1 MEDFMRMPVYFI
13 LFVLLAMTVTSCG
26 GMRGSGNVT
35 TIAREMG
42 AFTAVDIAGVGEIV
56 ITQGQTERLMVETDD
71 NVQDVVL
78 SEVRG
83 DTLHL
88 DMKPNASMSTITKMI
103 FTVTVRDLKRI
114 TFSGAG
120 TISVRDLN
128 GDQLT
133 VDHSGAGKITIAGTV
148 QEQHVTLSGAGS
160 YDGAALTS
168 NRATITLSGL
178 GNAVVHA
185 REQLDATI
193 SGAGSI
199 EYIGNPQVTKQISG
213 LGTIKQRAP

>member
-1 MEDFMRMPVYFI
+1 MRMMRCFI
-13 LFVLLAMTVTSCG
+13 LFALLAVILTGCG

-35 TIAREMG
+35 TTAREVG
-42 AFTAVDIAGVGEIV
+42 AFTAVDVSGVGEIV
-56 ITQGQTERLMVETDD
+56 ITQGQTESLTVETDD
-71 NVQDVVL
+71 NFQDVVL

-88 DMKPNASMSTITKMI
+88 GMKPNASMSNITKMI
-103 FTVTVRDLKRI
+103 LTVTARDLKRI

-120 TISVRDLN
+120 MINVRELN

-133 VDHSGAGKITIAGTV
+133 VDQSGAGKITIAGTV

-160 YDGAALTS
+160 YDGAALVS

-178 GNAVVHA
+178 GNAIVQA

-199 EYIGNPQVTKQISG
+199 EYIGNPQVNKQISG
-213 LGTIKQRAP
+213 LGSVRQRTQ

>member
-1 MEDFMRMPVYFI
+1 MHKSL
-13 LFVLLAMTVTSCG
+13 LFVLLVLLTGCG
-26 GMRGSGNVT
+26 GLRGSGNVT
-35 TIAREMG
+35 TTERAVS
-42 AFTAVDIAGVGEIV
+42 AFSAIDVAGIGEIV
-56 ITQGQTERLMVETDD
+56 ITQGQTETLAVETDD
-71 NVQDVVL
+71 NLQDVVL

-88 DMKPNASMSTITKMI
+88 DMKPNTSMSTITKMI

-133 VDHSGAGKITIAGTV
+133 VDHSGAGKIIIAGTV

-168 NRATITLSGL
+168 NRATVTLSGL
-178 GNAVVHA
+178 GTAIVHA

-193 SGAGSI
+193 SGAGGI

>member
-1 MEDFMRMPVYFI
+1 MEGLMRKPHCFI
-13 LFVLLAMTVTSCG
+13 LFALLAMTLTSCG
-26 GMRGSGNVT
+26 GIRGSGNVT
-35 TIAREMG
+35 TTARAVG
-42 AFTAVDIAGVGEIV
+42 AFSAVDISGVGEIV
-56 ITQGQTERLMVETDD
+56 ITQGQTESVTVETDD
-71 NVQDVVL
+71 NFQDVVL

-88 DMKPNASMSTITKMI
+88 GMKPNASMSNITTMI
-103 FTVTVRDLKRI
+103 LTVTARDLKRI

-120 TISVRDLN
+120 TINVHDLQ
-128 GDQLT
+128 GEQIT
-133 VDHSGAGKITIAGTV
+133 VDQSGAGKMTIAGTV

-168 NRATITLSGL
+168 DRATITLSGL
-178 GNAVVHA
+178 GNATVHA

-199 EYIGNPQVTKQISG
+199 EYIGNPQINKQISG
-213 LGTIKQRAP
+213 LGSVRQLTQ